1 MATPRDEPTRAWRAW
16 IEARQALMRGAATA
30 EEAAS
35 AADAILALDRAART
49 ALLHE
54 ALRGRDRQAAL
65 ALLPRLPAPD
75 LEPLF
80 ADLVF
85 LASFSHGPI
94 QLVRDAI
101 RSLPREWVL
110 AHIEP
115 AAEPLLRRGDWDT
128 YRRLLELYEQLDP
141 DLTRRLAERAAVQ
154 PDPDTREAGED
165 FLRRLT
171 NAAPST

>member
-1 MATPRDEPTRAWRAW
+1 MRVWRAW
-16 IEARQALMRGAATA
+16 VDSRRALLRGESTT
-30 EEAAS
+30 EQAAS
-35 AADAILALDRAART
+35 AADAVLGLDRAVRA

-65 ALLPRLPAPD
+65 ALLPRLDAED

-80 ADLVF
+80 GDLIY

-94 QLVRDAI
+94 QLARDAI
-101 RSLPREWVL
+101 RLLPRGWVL
-110 AHIEP
+110 AHIEQ

-154 PDPDTREAGED
+154 PDPDTREAGDE
-165 FLRRLT
+165 FLHRIAD
-171 NAAPST
+171 AANSP

>member
-1 MATPRDEPTRAWRAW
+1 
-16 IEARQALMRGAATA
+16 MRWTA
-30 EEAAS
+30 V
-35 AADAILALDRAART
+35 RT

-65 ALLPRLPAPD
+65 ALLPRLQAED

-80 ADLVF
+80 SDLVF

-110 AHIEP
+110 AHSEP
-115 AAEPLLRRGDWDT
+115 AAEPVLRRGDWDT

-141 DLTRRLAERAAVQ
+141 DLTPRLAERAAVR
-154 PDPDTREAGED
+154 PDPDTREAGDE
-165 FLRRLT
+165 FLRRIT
-171 NAAPST
+171 DAAPSP